1 MREGS
6 DVQDRRRRF
15 LGIFALIVLS
25 AFLDAWDCKAGS
37 YEDRARCQAA
47 SAHLSQEWS
56 RLGQKL
62 SRDWAGLKD
71 RALGT
76 GWHNITVY
84 DEGIQVKGQLFTG
97 WDVVRDRL
105 DNHGY
110 GIANDQLREHL
121 LDLGAVDGGHW
132 R

>member
-1 MREGS
+1 MPGIAKQDHTRFGS
-6 DVQDRRRRF
+6 
-15 LGIFALIVLS
+15 
-25 AFLDAWDCKAGS
+25 
-37 YEDRARCQAA
+37 RCQAA
-47 SAHLSQEWS
+47 IAHLSQEWS

-121 LDLGAVDGGHW
+121 LHWARWMGATGDDV
-132 R
+132 